1 MAEKKLYDIIII
13 GAGTAGLSAALYG
26 SRAGKKVLVLEEK
39 VNGGQIV
46 NSPEVENYPG
56 IKRISGFQFIQKLQQ
71 QAEESG
77 AVIVN
82 RQAEKLVDQG
92 GRKV

>member
-56 IKRISGFQFIQKLQQ
+56 IKRISGFQFIQKQQ

-77 AVIVN
+77 AVIGN

>member
-1 MAEKKLYDIIII
+1 MAGERLYDIIII

-56 IKRISGFQFIQKLQQ
+56 IKRISGFQFIQEQQ
-71 QAEESG
+71 QAEQSG
-77 AVIVN
+77 VVIVN

>member
-1 MAEKKLYDIIII
+1 MAGERFYDIIII

-56 IKRISGFQFIQKLQQ
+56 IKRISGFQFIQEQQ
-71 QAEESG
+71 QAEQSG
-77 AVIVN
+77 VVIVN

>member
-39 VNGGQIV
+39 VNGGR
-46 NSPEVENYPG
+46 S
-56 IKRISGFQFIQKLQQ
+56 
-71 QAEESG
+71 
-77 AVIVN
+77 
-82 RQAEKLVDQG
+82 
-92 GRKV
+92 